1 MKKRGMILAMVTV
14 MVLSLAGCGSKKE
27 TSKEAKTYDC
37 SKEYETAMAHLED
50 IIVEDDIYSDL
61 SEALGAFKDEDVTKL
76 SKKDAKTLKSTAEE
90 VEDYYEASAQV
101 LQDAL
106 RQIGEVYP
114 TEDGFYDDTFK
125 SATVPLFEELNT
137 LIDAG
142 HYKDAAAKLEEITA
156 SYTAYVEG
164 KGVTVTAEI
173 GVDATRTT
181 SAKEQ
186 ITRAKAANNKSGK
199 GNTVTASTGAVAG
212 ASTSAGGSDAGDDP
226 FITETVICDHCGQ
239 SVTLVGRKADRAYS
253 MQNHRQSS
261 SCKTREEGLKEIADR
276 QAYVKTWTCPEC
288 GETLEIDTMYIN
300 YDDAIQHHKDSEYE
314 VAKGKAL
321 NYEIEASNAYDEY
334 VKTLWDEES
343 QTYKGAMTFDEW
355 LVTSPYDKNLIY
367 ANREKY
373 KY

>member
-1 MKKRGMILAMVTV
+1 MKKRGMILAMAAV

-37 SKEYETAMAHLED
+37 SKEYETATAHLED

-173 GVDATRTT
+173 GVDATKTAG
-181 SAKEQ
+181 AKEQ
-186 ITRAKAANNKSGK
+186 ITSAKAANNKSGK

-212 ASTSAGGSDAGDDP
+212 ASTSAGGSENTGTSGGGTVSWTCPKCHSTYGVPENKAYQEEYIANHLQTCKSMEEQRKESDA
-226 FITETVICDHCGQ
+226 
-239 SVTLVGRKADRAYS
+239 
-253 MQNHRQSS
+253 
-261 SCKTREEGLKEIADR
+261 R

-288 GETLEIDTMYIN
+288 GETLTVDTYYQSLEQVIQDHISTERNFAAGEALDRNIAIEDQYNDAMVASGTYIDLDTWLRDN
-300 YDDAIQHHKDSEYE
+300 GLYDTYYENVRIQEL
-314 VAKGKAL
+314 AK
-321 NYEIEASNAYDEY
+321 
-334 VKTLWDEES
+334 
-343 QTYKGAMTFDEW
+343 
-355 LVTSPYDKNLIY
+355 
-367 ANREKY
+367 
-373 KY
+373 

>member
-1 MKKRGMILAMVTV
+1 MKKRGMILAVAAV

-27 TSKEAKTYDC
+27 TSKEAKSYDC
-37 SKEYETAMAHLED
+37 SKEYETATAHLED

-173 GVDATRTT
+173 GVDATKTA

-186 ITRAKAANNKSGK
+186 ITSAKAANNKSGK

-212 ASTSAGGSDAGDDP
+212 AGTSAGGSESTVTYGGGTVSWTCPKCHSTYGVPENKAQQEEYIANHLQTCKSMEEQRQESDA
-226 FITETVICDHCGQ
+226 
-239 SVTLVGRKADRAYS
+239 
-253 MQNHRQSS
+253 
-261 SCKTREEGLKEIADR
+261 R

-288 GETLEIDTMYIN
+288 GETLEVDTYN
-300 YDDAIQHHKDSEYE
+300 ESLEQAIQVHKNSEYE

-321 NYEIEASNAYDEY
+321 NYEIEASNAYNKY
-334 VKTLWDEES
+334 VETLWDEES

-355 LVTSPYDKNLIY
+355 LVTSPYDKNVIY
-367 ANREKY
+367 ENRAKY
-373 KY
+373 GY